1 MHVFSTWRRLFF
13 DRRVT
18 FPASGFLGNATEIE
32 SIGKELK
39 EKIHQLRGGRALCI
53 RAVDGGRTN
62 AEEIELTALNNAY
75 YDIERFGLSFVASP
89 RHADMLL
96 VSGSITRNLAHAVR
110 TTYEAT
116 PKPCI
121 VVALGDGAC
130 TGGIWAGSY
139 AVAGKLSDIIPVDLE
154 IRGDPP
160 TPTEI
165 LRGILQ
171 ALSSAGR

>member
-18 FPASGFLGNATEIE
+18 IPASGFLGNKTEIE
-32 SIGKELK
+32 SIGNELK
-39 EKIHQLRGGRALCI
+39 EKIRQLRGGRALCI
-53 RAVDGGRTN
+53 RAVDGGGTN

-96 VSGSITRNLAHAVR
+96 VSGPITRNLAHAVR